1 MRDGCAGRRGHIIVP
16 SSSFMPI
23 ATPSARVL
31 ILGSLPGRVSLARGE
46 YYALAQNAFWRI
58 MGHLFGAGPELHY
71 ADRVERL
78 RRCRVAVWDVCASA
92 RRAGSLDSAI
102 DRKSIEPN
110 DFAGFFSRH
119 PHIRLIG
126 VNGGTAGRLYE
137 RLVRPGLGAASRKIP
152 LVGLPSTSPAHA
164 AMPYDR
170 KLAAWRIVKLHAD
183 P

>member
-78 RRCRVAVWDVCASA
+78 RRCRVGGKALVVLFLEVDAERGVAGDHSAISHGDARIVIAASA
-92 RRAGSLDSAI
+92 
-102 DRKSIEPN
+102 
-110 DFAGFFSRH
+110 
-119 PHIRLIG
+119 
-126 VNGGTAGRLYE
+126 
-137 RLVRPGLGAASRKIP
+137 
-152 LVGLPSTSPAHA
+152 
-164 AMPYDR
+164 
-170 KLAAWRIVKLHAD
+170 
-183 P
+183 